1 MLNRTV
7 TVLIVV
13 VLALGFGAVIVA
25 SSMSG
30 EEPQTHTMPDGEQMD
45 GGEMGR

>member
-1 MLNRTV
+1 MLNRTIII
-7 TVLIVV
+7 LIVL
-13 VLALGFGAVIVA
+13 VLALAFGAMVVA

-30 EEPQTHTMPDGEQMD
+30 EDPPTHTMPDGERMD

>member
-1 MLNRTV
+1 MLNRAI

-13 VLALGFGAVIVA
+13 LALSFGAAVVA

-30 EEPQTHTMPDGEQMD
+30 EKPQTHTMPDGGQMD
-45 GGEMGR
+45 GSEMGR

>member
-1 MLNRTV
+1 MLNRTI

-13 VLALGFGAVIVA
+13 VLALAFGAMVVA

-30 EEPQTHTMPDGEQMD
+30 DEPQTHTMPNGEQMD
-45 GGEMGR
+45 GGQMDR